1 METLINA
8 ILANN
13 GYSYNETIK
22 GFQLENKAYFFT
34 QTISS
39 NELEVIKNRFSLD
52 ECKWY
57 QSFLSKFNE
66 LCRKNEPPSLE
77 KNSSLLILVES
88 TSIKDLERLQSQILL
103 LEEDQFF
110 VKKYIIIYTVTGLSK
125 ISELS
130 SNEELQSG
138 INNGQSFEK
147 LMKDGLSEDLE
158 EYLILLQLFIKLPF
172 LKLKSEEDGFVGLQ
186 EKLKNV
192 LSTDLRIYEQVL
204 ASIEE
209 LQKLDFLNIESD
221 TEIDNLQTLLTDD
234 SN

>member
-39 NELEVIKNRFSLD
+39 NELEEIKNRFSLD

-130 SNEELQSG
+130 SNEELQSS
-138 INNGQSFEK
+138 INNSQSFEK
-147 LMKDGLSEDLE
+147 LMKDGLSQDLE

-186 EKLKNV
+186 EKLKDI

-209 LQKLDFLNIESD
+209 LQKLDFLNMESD
-221 TEIDNLQTLLTDD
+221 TEIDNLLTLLTDD